1 MREKNPVDQY
11 LYITTPMNTK
21 NAFIVLEGVEGSG
34 KSTQSQLL
42 SQKLSSEGISNLLVR
57 EPGGTDTGEKIRALI
72 LEGYELNPLTELFL
86 FSAARSE
93 LIQNEIIP
101 ALDSNTVVVCDRYI
115 YSSIAYQGYA
125 KGLNLATVGEV
136 NSIATSRI
144 NPDPVFLLD
153 INPEVS
159 FERKKT
165 DPKDRFEKEPITFHN
180 SVRKGYLCLAKSN
193 QNAWHIIDAEKSSG
207 IISAIIWEK
216 VITLLK

>member
-1 MREKNPVDQY
+1 
-11 LYITTPMNTK
+11 MNTK

-125 KGLNLATVGEV
+125 KGLNLDTVGEV

-144 NPDPVFLLD
+144 SPDLVFLLD

-159 FERKKT
+159 FERKKQI
-165 DPKDRFEKEPITFHN
+165 PKIGL
-180 SVRKGYLCLAKSN
+180 RKSL
-193 QNAWHIIDAEKSSG
+193 
-207 IISAIIWEK
+207 
-216 VITLLK
+216 